1 MLIDEGDVNPYLQQE
16 VLSASPAR
24 LRWLLIK
31 RAQELTGMVA
41 QLWQQDEVSLGNQWL
56 LRIREILGE
65 LLDGVKD
72 ETNPLSAPISD
83 FYLFL
88 LQMSYEIERK
98 QDTARLNVL
107 GELLAIE
114 AETWRMVI
122 ERVAMESSGQLAAR
136 TPSGTAIF
144 PSVGLASGDGVPAGS
159 FSLEV

>member
-16 VLSASPAR
+16 VLSASPVR
-24 LRWLLIK
+24 LRWLLIQ

-41 QLWQQDEVSLGNQWL
+41 QLWQRDEVSLGNQWL

-72 ETNPLSAPISD
+72 ESNPLSTPISD

-98 QDTARLNVL
+98 QDTARLKVL

-122 ERVAMESSGQLAAR
+122 DRVAMESLGHSATQTQSG
-136 TPSGTAIF
+136 SAIF
-144 PSVGLASGDGVPAGS
+144 PSVGAAPNGSPVGS